1 MKERRWGTKMR
12 ILKLILL
19 YNVVF
24 ILSFEK
30 KSNDPFGITVGPNN
44 FNAQLGAT
52 GAASNAPAAAP
63 AAAAPATPAA
73 AGGGGDCRSNHQAA
87 GQSCDP
93 EHVQRITATL
103 AGIQAEIDSLSGAG
117 QGVGATASGSL
128 SSLTTQ
134 KAQLEAIIADCQ
146 GKINSCKDICTNEYI
161 TALNQQNHT
170 AANQAHNNRTECER
184 RFQETANAA
193 RQTSMDM
200 GKAMEALMALMQ
212 MLGMN
217 TDSPQ
222 QAEAPLCTREPNN
235 PSCKTDT
242 ASVTTGGDFTTGSFR
257 GDTSDRSSDGDLGT
271 EADPE
276 MGKPAAQA
284 SSGGG
289 AMGSA
294 GMPLGGGG
302 GGVPSGMSKASG
314 DKKSEFDGTPKINMA
329 SGFAN
334 AGGGGAPGGGGRG
347 GAGSKGG
354 TNNPYASRTSIDGD
368 QQAASKIAQAAEERL
383 RNPANANEPIGGIT
397 SVYYLDNFTK
407 VEKRMTNE
415 RNTLQE
421 H

>member
-30 KSNDPFGITVGPNN
+30 KSNDPFGITVGLNN

-63 AAAAPATPAA
+63 EAAAPDPA
-73 AGGGGDCRSNHQAA
+73 AGGGAADCPSAHQQAERSCSPEIMGAYRERLAAADQALQASGEGAAATAQGAHATTAASQAA
-87 GQSCDP
+87 LQQALAACTQQINTCKQNCLRD
-93 EHVQRITATL
+93 ATHY
-103 AGIQAEIDSLSGAG
+103 S
-117 QGVGATASGSL
+117 T
-128 SSLTTQ
+128 LTPPQ
-134 KAQLEAIIADCQ
+134 HNIAHQMDEKRRQCE
-146 GKINSCKDICTNEYI
+146 GDF
-161 TALNQQNHT
+161 QQV
-170 AANQAHNNRTECER
+170 
-184 RFQETANAA
+184 ANAA